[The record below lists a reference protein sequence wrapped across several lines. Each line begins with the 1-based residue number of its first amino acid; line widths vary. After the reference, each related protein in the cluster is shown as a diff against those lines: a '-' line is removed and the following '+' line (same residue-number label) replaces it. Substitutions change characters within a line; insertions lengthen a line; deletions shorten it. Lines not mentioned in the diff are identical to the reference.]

1 MNSTLCTGLQA
12 RPQRAISSPCSWH
25 FQKCLSFVYHYKK
38 REYPNM
44 EAIMV
49 QPPGLIGRK
58 KWTQENLDSPKMTK
72 QAHDSVLCSVYPG
85 NSADIA
91 LCLVN

>member
-1 MNSTLCTGLQA
+1 
-12 RPQRAISSPCSWH
+12 
-25 FQKCLSFVYHYKK
+25 
-38 REYPNM
+38 M

-49 QPPGLIGRK
+49 QPHCLIGRK
-58 KWTQENLDSPKMTK
+58 KVDAENLDSPKMTNRG
-72 QAHDSVLCSVYPG
+72 HDSVLCSVYRG